1 MDCIIWEKTDFF
13 SEIFYVIGHKILKEG
28 FSKMGFNEKPKSVL
42 FTFDKLESPGQRDPQ
57 LRNCLDQIGLWAHL
71 WGLLN

>member
-1 MDCIIWEKTDFF
+1 MPL
-13 SEIFYVIGHKILKEG
+13 VIK
-28 FSKMGFNEKPKSVL
+28 FSKRVLVRWVFNEKPKSVL